1 MKSTIF
7 KGAKILTMCDS
18 APSIF
23 EGAVGVVGNKIA
35 MVSADSATIEAFC
48 FSHPEA
54 HVIDSRGKLLMPGL
68 INTHCHV
75 AMTLQRNSGDDIELM
90 EWLNDTVW
98 PFEARQSEEDI
109 VAGARLGVAEMLLSG
124 TTTFVDMYW
133 SEQHIASAIR
143 EMGIR
148 AVLGESCLE
157 GRMPSFEKNLS
168 ELVEVAK
175 TSSRITAAV
184 APHAPYTCTPEI
196 YKRCAELAKE
206 HNIMLITHL
215 DEAPTERATI
225 QEMYNLSPTE
235 YLDKQGM
242 LTPSTIL
249 AHSIHLTPSDVAL
262 IAERGAHIAHNP
274 QCNMKIASGAAPITS
289 YIEAGVNIGI
299 GTDGVCSN
307 NDLDMWDEMRT
318 GAFLQKL
325 STGHATAMPA
335 YQMLKMATVNGAK
348 AVGQEGRLG
357 VIKEGALAD
366 IILLDI
372 SRPHYRPIH
381 NIASAIL
388 YCGKAADVATV
399 MVDGEILVDN
409 YTLLGA
415 DLEAICSDVEQR
427 STKIFK
433 ALGRE

>member
-7 KGAKILTMCDS
+7 TNAKILTMCDE
-18 APSIF
+18 APSII
-23 EGAVGVVGNKIA
+23 EGAVGVIGNKIA
-35 MVSADSATIEAFC
+35 MVSSDSATIKQ
-48 FSHPEA
+48 FSAAHPEA
-54 HVIDSRGKLLMPGL
+54 QIVECEGKLLMPGL

-75 AMTLQRNSGDDIELM
+75 AMTLQRNSGDDVELM
-90 EWLNDTVW
+90 EWLTKTVW
-98 PFEARQSEEDI
+98 PFEARQSDEDI
-109 VAGARLGVAEMLLSG
+109 VAGTRLGVAEMLLGG

-133 SEQHIASAIR
+133 SEQHIATAI
-143 EMGIR
+143 EQMGIR

-157 GRMPSFEKNLS
+157 GRMPLFEKNLA
-168 ELVEVAK
+168 ELIEATK
-175 TSSRITAAV
+175 DSSRITPAV

-196 YKRCAELAKE
+196 YQRCAELAKE
-206 HNIMLITHL
+206 HNIPLITHL

-225 QEMYNLSPTE
+225 QEMYNLSPTQ

-249 AHSIHLTPSDVAL
+249 AHSIHLSPSDVAL
-262 IAERGAHIAHNP
+262 VAERGAHIAHNP
-274 QCNMKIASGAAPITS
+274 QCNMKIASGTAPITS
-289 YIEAGVNIGI
+289 YIEAGVNCAI

-348 AVGQEGRLG
+348 AIGRQGELG
-357 VIKEGALAD
+357 IIKEGALAD

-381 NIASAIL
+381 NIASAVL
-388 YCGKAADVATV
+388 YCSKAADVATV

-409 YTLLGA
+409 YTLLGV
-415 DLEAICSDVEQR
+415 DLEALCRDVEQR
-427 STKIFK
+427 STKIFRE
-433 ALGRE
+433 LGRA